1 MLLLLP
7 LLFEGILCHGPGTK
21 AAHILGLH
29 HPAAAEPPAFYL
41 LQTSSF
47 ANHSWQHTQS
57 SAWVGELQTHR
68 WDNDM
73 GTIVFLRPWSQGN
86 FSKEELKNLQALL
99 QLYFH
104 SFPSQ
109 VQELSSQFQ
118 LKYPFEIQ
126 VLSGCRLHPGKASE
140 SFLNAAYQGS
150 DFLSFQ
156 DNSWKPSPGAG
167 SLAQNVCKLLNHY
180 RVIKEIMKRI
190 LRDTC
195 PQFLAGLLEAGKS
208 ELERQVKPEAWVS
221 KGPSPGPGR
230 LLLVCHVSGFFPKS
244 VWVRWMRGQLELP
257 GTQQGEVL
265 PNADTTWYLRVT
277 LNVAAGEA
285 TGLTCRVKHSSLRG
299 HDIIIHWDGYPIF
312 LILICLAVLLTLV
325 MLVVADSWIKKQ
337 SSNVNICSL
346 HGSALPFPQ
355 KPTSKKPGI

>member
-29 HPAAAEPPAFYL
+29 HPAAEEPPAFYL

-86 FSKEELKNLQALL
+86 FSEEELKHLQALL

-118 LKYPFEIQ
+118 LK
-126 VLSGCRLHPGKASE
+126 L
-140 SFLNAAYQGS
+140 
-150 DFLSFQ
+150 
-156 DNSWKPSPGAG
+156 
-167 SLAQNVCKLLNHY
+167 
-180 RVIKEIMKRI
+180 
-190 LRDTC
+190 
-195 PQFLAGLLEAGKS
+195 
-208 ELERQVKPEAWVS
+208 KPEAWVS

-244 VWVRWMRGQLELP
+244 VWVRWMR
-257 GTQQGEVL
+257 
-265 PNADTTWYLRVT
+265 
-277 LNVAAGEA
+277 
-285 TGLTCRVKHSSLRG
+285 
-299 HDIIIHWDGYPIF
+299 DGYPIF

-346 HGSALPFPQ
+346 HGLRLNVPTKVNIQEARNLGHQLCLAQ
-355 KPTSKKPGI
+355 KSWMKNSFLNKCKISLSKLR